1 MLTLKHLP
9 LTAESLNPDR
19 DFRPFLIY
27 NLYYRSA
34 GCILGELLA
43 HKPLLPGNSEIH
55 QIDLIVEMFGTPND
69 TIWPGFSDLPA
80 LKQFTL
86 KKQPYVICLFH
97 IVTLTEYSNLG

>member
-1 MLTLKHLP
+1 MLNLCKVVFHKQISFSLKIITGL
-9 LTAESLNPDR
+9 
-19 DFRPFLIY
+19 FFLIF
-27 NLYYRSA
+27 RSA

-80 LKQFTL
+80 LKQFNL
-86 KKQPYVICLFH
+86 KKQP
-97 IVTLTEYSNLG
+97 